1 MEPLPDELPP
11 LDPLVEPPVEPPD
24 EMPDVPPVAEPPV
37 FPVVAD
43 PELVKR
49 AGSGVSV
56 APVREAV
63 GSAAPGFVA
72 VALGTETFVRF
83 GGFGRFDDL
92 LPPPPHPAR
101 TSTPAVVAATA
112 TVPARKIRFFVRRM
126 LHTPPWSTVIGL

>member
-11 LDPLVEPPVEPPD
+11 LDPLVEPPFEPPE

-56 APVREAV
+56 APDREAV
-63 GSAAPGFVA
+63 GSAVPGFVA
-72 VALGTETFVRF
+72 VALGTETVVRF

-92 LPPPPHPAR
+92 LPPPHPVR

-112 TVPARKIRFFVRRM
+112 NVPTRQIRFFVPRM
-126 LHTPPWSTVIGL
+126 LHTPP

>member
-24 EMPDVPPVAEPPV
+24 EPPVAEPPV

-56 APVREAV
+56 GPDRVAV
-63 GSAAPGFVA
+63 GNAVPGFVA
-72 VALGTETFVRF
+72 VALGTETVVRF

-92 LPPPPHPAR
+92 LPPPHPVR

-112 TVPARKIRFFVRRM
+112 TVPTRKIRFFVRRM
-126 LHTPPWSTVIGL
+126 LHTPP